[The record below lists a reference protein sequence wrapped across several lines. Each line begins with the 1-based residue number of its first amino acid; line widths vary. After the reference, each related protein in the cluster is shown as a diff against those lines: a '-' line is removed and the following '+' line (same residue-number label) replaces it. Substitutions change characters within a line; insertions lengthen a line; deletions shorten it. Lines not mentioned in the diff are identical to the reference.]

1 MLSRKIDLEMD
12 LEMQLREIDREMDL
26 ETQLREKLER
36 ELLSTA

>member
-36 ELLSTA
+36 ERES